1 MAFKRIYTNT
11 KSMIGFEKKKDT
23 WLFAQIIDGGVYID
37 KAYLSSEPN
46 LSVKQARKFADKIIG
61 FCNKIEKKRK
71 K

>member
-1 MAFKRIYTNT
+1 MAFRRIYKNT
-11 KSMIGFEKKKDT
+11 KSAIGFEKKADT
-23 WLFAQIIDGGVYID
+23 WLSATLYNDGIFID
-37 KAYLSSEPN
+37 KAYVSSEPV